1 MGVACRSP
9 GACDGRPCGC
19 RPHGC
24 SPRVLARLRPRLATG
39 QYEIGVPVA
48 ATLPGRRRDGAGIER
63 AGPGDLPEA
72 LAQRLRAAVTRGPA
86 AHGWADQRGTLARV
100 TTLVGRLSHVRSTP
114 RGVSYLL
121 HRIGFSPITG
131 LSSPPRRWSIRLWLT
146 SETHP
151 ESARHIYD
159 ALNHPAR
166 TLPSCSA
173 LFGGVAQPVVASRV
187 RTWR

>member
-1 MGVACRSP
+1 VY
-9 GACDGRPCGC
+9 
-19 RPHGC
+19 
-24 SPRVLARLRPRLATG
+24 
-39 QYEIGVPVA
+39 QW
-48 ATLPGRRRDGAGIER
+48 RRRCRVGGETAL
-63 AGPGDLPEA
+63 ASNGPGGATCPLSEA

-173 LFGGVAQPVVASRV
+173 ASLSR
-187 RTWR
+187 WWPAGYAPGADC